1 MTLSA
6 KADEATKHIQSL
18 VSRQKLDPKKK
29 YAVLR
34 NKQSSR
40 YQGSAG
46 SRNRGHGP
54 APPPPLVSAY
64 VLGQIKQL
72 LRCHTDGLPLTH
84 FNNVFSKKYGQS
96 LNFRRFGF
104 GSLHELLYSL
114 KDVVRLQ
121 ELQGGEWW
129 VRSADSLGKAAF
141 SHPVVKSPVT
151 EDTRGHG
158 QGQEYKS
165 RFSDEASNQ
174 KRPSK
179 GRGIIYRKFSFMAKS
194 IWSGLAQ
201 RHLHLCVHDRQVQTQ
216 LLLSNNA

>member
-6 KADEATKHIQSL
+6 KADEATQHIQSL
-18 VSRQKLDPKKK
+18 VSRQKIDPKKK

-34 NKQSSR
+34 NRPSR
-40 YQGSAG
+40 YQRSAVSTQYRG
-46 SRNRGHGP
+46 SRPTPP
-54 APPPPLVSAY
+54 APLVSAY

-84 FNNVFSKKYGQS
+84 FNNIFSKKFGQS

-114 KDVVRLQ
+114 KDVRLQ

-129 VRSADSLGKAAF
+129 VKAATSPGKAM
-141 SHPVVKSPVT
+141 SHIPD
-151 EDTRGHG
+151 DTRCQPHLTRSVSA
-158 QGQEYKS
+158 E
-165 RFSDEASNQ
+165 EPSNQ

-179 GRGIIYRKFSFMAKS
+179 GRGIIFHSSRSVWAIKCLGFS
-194 IWSGLAQ
+194 W
-201 RHLHLCVHDRQVQTQ
+201 RV
-216 LLLSNNA
+216 